1 MDSIVDLRLLLD
13 AVHMLAA
20 DEQPQQLRRE
30 GLIKG
35 KLEVDTVVLSVVGLE
50 HGALRSLPDLHVAS
64 RSFCV
69 SAAGQRC
76 SAGGQ
81 EGFLCRFL

>member
-1 MDSIVDLRLLLD
+1 MDSMVDLPVRD
-13 AVHMLAA
+13 PPVPFAAA
-20 DEQPQQLRRE
+20 DEQPQQLRRD

-50 HGALRSLPDLHVAS
+50 HGALRSLPDLRVAS

-76 SAGGQ
+76 SAGGLNQ
-81 EGFLCRFL
+81 LH